1 MGDNGIGRAL
11 VCAVLG
17 VALAVGGPYAL
28 AGVDVAWQR
37 IVLMSLLLLCVV
49 VLVACVVL
57 AMVAEICFRAGTAR
71 ADRVLLLADAFLMG
85 SVGCITIVA
94 VFSFVLAV
102 TRLA

>member
-17 VALAVGGPYAL
+17 VGVAVAGPYAL

-37 IVLMSLLLLCVV
+37 IVLMSLLLLCVL
-49 VLVACVVL
+49 VLVATVVL
-57 AMVAEICFRAGTAR
+57 AMAAEVCSRAGRAS
-71 ADRVLLLADAFLMG
+71 ADRVLLLADSFLMG
-85 SVGCITIVA
+85 SVGAIALVS

-102 TRLA
+102 IRLA